1 MVSVIVPV
9 YNTEKYIKRCIDS
22 LLNQTFTDFEL
33 LIINDCSPDDSERII
48 LSYLKN
54 DTRITYIKN
63 EHNLGCEKSRIKA
76 LSKCKGNYVTF
87 VDSDDYVAAD
97 FLMNLMSPI
106 IEDNTID
113 SVALLPKKVFSESF
127 DYISIFSEKVMKK
140 EKTLFD
146 KKILNYYF
154 GKSNILKMGAVKV
167 FDKKKLIEA
176 FKAVPDNV
184 PHKVSDDIMF
194 TYQYYKRSSKT
205 IVRFVE
211 SYFYEQSNISI
222 CRSLSEKSLD
232 NISVWDFIFEDYK
245 KTFNN
250 KNISS
255 VSYSL
260 LLSLRYT
267 LYKVFR
273 SDNLKI
279 KNEKIGEI
287 KQIVKKVPSRYK
299 ICHLIIYLEI
309 ILLLKL
315 NKTKRV

>member
-1 MVSVIVPV
+1 MISVIVPV
-9 YNTEKYIKRCIDS
+9 YNTEKYLCRCIES
-22 LLNQTFTDFEL
+22 LLNQSYENFEL
-33 LIINDCSPDDSERII
+33 FFINDCSPDDSEKIIKSYAERDNRIN
-48 LSYLKN
+48 Y
-54 DTRITYIKN
+54 YKN
-63 EHNLGCEKSRIKA
+63 EHNLGCEKSRIVA
-76 LSKCKGNYVTF
+76 LGLCKGDYVTF
-87 VDSDDYVAAD
+87 VDSDDYVATD
-97 FLMNLMSPI
+97 FLKKMIDPI
-106 IEDNTID
+106 EIDNSID
-113 SVALLPKKVFSESF
+113 SVVLISKKVFSNK
-127 DYISIFSEKVMKK
+127 YVY
-140 EKTLFD
+140 EKTESSKPLKKD
-146 KKILNYYF
+146 KNLSKNQIMNFYL
-154 GKSNILKMGAVKV
+154 GKSNILKMGAVKL
-167 FDKKKLIEA
+167 FKKSILVDA
-176 FKAVPDNV
+176 FKSIPDDV

-194 TYQYYKRSSKT
+194 TYQYYKRSQNV
-205 IVRFVE
+205 IVRFIE

-267 LYKVFR
+267 LYKAFR

-279 KNEKIGEI
+279 KNERISEI

-299 ICHLIIYLEI
+299 IRHLIIYLEI